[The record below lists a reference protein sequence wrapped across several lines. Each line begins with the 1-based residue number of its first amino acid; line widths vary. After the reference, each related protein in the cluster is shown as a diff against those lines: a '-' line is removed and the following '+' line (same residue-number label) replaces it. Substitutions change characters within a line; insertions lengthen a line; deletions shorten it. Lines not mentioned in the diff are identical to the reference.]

1 MAGYNPYRQSTEIN
15 NTELG
20 KVNLGNSSFRQRLA
34 KLSIF
39 GRNYLEQAVL
49 NSKGIHANE
58 DISNNA
64 DNGNKYTLFS
74 RKVYA
79 MLQERQKIAALS
91 VDYFNKINIFRE
103 YATKGEISEYVSK
116 MANEIIVYSQD
127 NKFCELIDLPQNY
140 SEVIRDR
147 AKSIFDDIYIKAGFT
162 DGSLAWDICRDWL
175 VDGYICREIIYDKRG
190 KNIIGFQKLDP
201 MTIVPMVDEATRL
214 KIWVQY
220 PQSSENRRIFL
231 DGEIIYISYSGGSS
245 YIETSYVEPM
255 IKPYNE
261 LKTLERTKILYNII
275 QTTMHKEFS
284 IPVVGLPPDM
294 AEQEV
299 LTLISDY
306 KDDVTFDD
314 TTGIT
319 YINGDKNLPYSKEYW
334 FPDDGN
340 GKAEMN
346 IIEPGGHDLNENSML
361 IWFKTALKQSSKFPL
376 SRLDIANNGG
386 SLYSLGGELT
396 HDDYNFDQF
405 TARLKSI
412 FKQIILKPIT
422 LQLLLEFP
430 ELENDS
436 AFLSNIDIKYYGHSE
451 IIKAKYLSN
460 LQAKAAIA
468 LDLKNNLTQGIGDNE
483 KPLLHWKMIAKEI
496 MEFDDEFLAENDRYW
511 AEDKGGETEGEDGG
525 GEETEETEG
534 GEETE

>member
-39 GRNYLEQAVL
+39 GRNYLEQAAL

-64 DNGNKYTLFS
+64 ANGNKYTLFS

-91 VDYFNKINIFRE
+91 VDYFNKVNIFRE

-116 MANEIIVYSQD
+116 MTNEIIVYSQD

-220 PQSSENRRIFL
+220 PQSTENRRIFL

-245 YIETSYVEPM
+245 YIETSYIEPM

-275 QTTMHKEFS
+275 QTTMHKEFT

-412 FKQIILKPIT
+412 FKQIILKPVT

-436 AFLSNIDIKYYGHSE
+436 TFLSNIDIKYYGHSE

-468 LDLKNNLTQGIGDNE
+468 LDLKNNLTQGIGNNE

-511 AEDKGGETEGEDGG
+511 AEDKGSETEGEDDG
-525 GEETEETEG
+525 GEETEETE
-534 GEETE
+534 ETE